1 MSGKG
6 GLGLD
11 NILWDGIALWF
22 IILVIIVIYIII
34 F

>member
-1 MSGKG
+1 MSGRG

-11 NILWDGIALWF
+11 NVLWDGIVLWS